1 MKFRCNKCG
10 AEFEARLVARCPS
23 CGESMDVQPVYASKL
38 AKP

>member
-10 AEFEARLVARCPS
+10 AEFEARLVARCPN
-23 CGESMDVQPVYASKL
+23 CGESMDVLPVYASKF